1 MTKREPPVKALLL
14 PVVLGAL
21 MTVPACAES
30 LEVLGYSGFLGE
42 WEITA
47 TVTANADRPAE
58 YAGPLTMKHVGLCTQ
73 DGPEEKTGDIRLR
86 MSAPSQLEA
95 TLSVADTK
103 CSYHG
108 RLSEFYSGTLSC
120 PDREGVPLKL
130 WLK

>member
-1 MTKREPPVKALLL
+1 MKALLL
-14 PVVLGAL
+14 PIILSAL
-21 MTVPACAES
+21 IVPAGAES
-30 LEVLGYSGFLGE
+30 LEVVGYSGFLGE

-47 TVTANADRPAE
+47 TVTANSERPME

-86 MSAPSQLEA
+86 MSAPSQLDA
-95 TLSVADTK
+95 TLSVADIQ

-108 RLSEFYSGTLSC
+108 RLSDFYSGTLSC
-120 PDREGVPLKL
+120 PDREAVPLKL